1 MSAISRRTFAAGLGG
16 ITLAFSFAPR
26 LAFAQQPARLPGSLG
41 DNRLL
46 DAWIRIGTDGNATVC
61 TGKVELGQ
69 GILTA
74 LAQIAAEEL
83 DLPLGR
89 VEMISGDTE
98 RTPNEGVT
106 AGSQSIENSGT
117 ALRLAGAQV
126 RAILLEL
133 AAKRLDA
140 DAASLSV
147 AVGVVAAPDGRKLSY
162 AELAAAAD
170 LHREATAQTR
180 PKPASA
186 HRIVGKP
193 IARRDIPA
201 KVTGGIAY
209 VQDLRLPGMLH
220 GRIVRPPGYG
230 AKLEGFDEAPIKAM
244 PGALAP
250 SALAPSALAPSA
262 LAPSALAPVAGE
274 RDGSFL
280 GLIAGHEMLHGQNL
294 RPPGSGERGDGAKL
308 EVFDTARFKAMP
320 GVVAVVRDGSFLGVI
335 AEREEQ
341 AIKASLAL
349 AESARWSAGPPLPDE
364 AHIYDHLLALPN
376 EDKVVNE
383 RQAPLV
389 AGVKFVEAT
398 YRKPYM
404 AHASIGPS
412 CAVAQLRDGK
422 MTVWTHSQGVFPLR
436 GNLAMALKMPAESIR
451 CIHAEGSG
459 CYGHNAADDVA
470 LDAALLARAAD
481 GRPVRVQWMR
491 ADEFLWEPFGP
502 AMVMKVRAG
511 LSPAGRIAD
520 WNYEL
525 WSNTHSMRPSEPGG
539 NNLLAS
545 WYLAEPQRPAPPRMM
560 PQPAGGGDRN
570 AVPLYDFPRQRIVNH
585 LVREMPLRVSALRTL
600 GAYANVFAT
609 ESFMDELALLADADP
624 VAFRLA
630 HLTDARA
637 RAVIEAVAK
646 KAGWKPGERGDGS
659 KGRGIGFAKYK
670 TLATYVAVIADVEI
684 DRASGRIAVPRVY
697 VAADAGQIINPD
709 GLANQIEG
717 GIVQS
722 TSWTLKEEVKFGP
735 TGISSRDWATY
746 PILTIP
752 EFPLVEVE
760 LIDRPEER
768 SLGAGEA
775 AQGPAGAAIANAFAA
790 ATGKRL
796 RDLPLTP
803 ARVKAALAG

>member
-1 MSAISRRTFAAGLGG
+1 MNAISRRAFAAGLGG
-16 ITLAFSFAPR
+16 ITLAFTFAPR

-46 DAWIRIGTDGNATVC
+46 DAWIRIGSDGNATVC

-69 GILTA
+69 GIVTA

-89 VEMISGDTE
+89 VQMISGDTE

-133 AAKRLDA
+133 AAKRLGA
-140 DAASLSV
+140 DAAALSV
-147 AVGVVAAPDGRKLSY
+147 AEGVVAAPDGRRLSY

-170 LHREATAQTR
+170 LHREATAQVR

-209 VQDLRLPGMLH
+209 VHDLRLPGMLH
-220 GRIVRPPGYG
+220 GRIVRPPCYG
-230 AKLEGFDEAPIKAM
+230 AKLEGFDEVRIEATPDGVPA
-244 PGALAP
+244 
-250 SALAPSALAPSA
+250 
-262 LAPSALAPVAGE
+262 V
-274 RDGSFL
+274 RDSSFL
-280 GLIAGHEMLHGQNL
+280 GMIAEREMLHSRSVRL
-294 RPPGSGERGDGAKL
+294 SGDRAKL
-308 EVFDTARFKAMP
+308 EGFEARVKAMP

-349 AESARWSAGPPLPDE
+349 AESARWTAGPPLPDQ
-364 AHIYDHLLALPN
+364 AHIYDRLLALPT

-383 RQAPLV
+383 KQAALSE
-389 AGVKFVEAT
+389 GVKFVEAT

-412 CAVAQLRDGK
+412 CAVAQLSDGK

-436 GNLAMALKMPAESIR
+436 GNLAMALKMPAENIR
-451 CIHAEGSG
+451 CIHAEGAG
-459 CYGHNAADDVA
+459 CYGHNAADDAA
-470 LDAALLARAAD
+470 LDAALLARAAT

-502 AMVMKVRAG
+502 AMVMKVRAA

-525 WSNTHSMRPSEPGG
+525 WSNTHSTRPSEPGG
-539 NNLLAS
+539 DNLLAS
-545 WYLAEPQRPAPPRMM
+545 WYLAEPQRPAPSRMM
-560 PQPAGGGDRN
+560 PLPAGGGDRN

-585 LVREMPLRVSALRTL
+585 FIRDMPLRVSALRTL

-609 ESFMDELALLADADP
+609 ESFMDELALLANADP

-630 HLTDARA
+630 HLEDARA
-637 RAVIEAVAK
+637 RSVIEAVAK

-670 TLATYVAVIADVEI
+670 NLATYVAVIADVEI
-684 DRASGRIAVPRVY
+684 DRASGRVAVRRVY
-697 VAADAGQIINPD
+697 AAADAGQIINPD

-722 TSWTLKEEVKFGP
+722 TSWTLMEEVKFDQAE
-735 TGISSRDWATY
+735 IRSRDWDTY
-746 PILTIP
+746 PILTMP
-752 EFPLVEVE
+752 EVPLVEIE

-768 SLGAGEA
+768 SVGAGEA
-775 AQGPAGAAIANAFAA
+775 AQGPAAAAIANAFAA

-803 ARVKAALAG
+803 ARVKAVLEG

>member
-1 MSAISRRTFAAGLGG
+1 MNAISRRAFAAGLGG
-16 ITLAFSFAPR
+16 ITLAFTLAPR
-26 LAFAQQPARLPGSLG
+26 LAFAQQRARLPGSLG

-46 DAWIRIGTDGNATVC
+46 DAWIRIGSDGNATVC

-69 GILTA
+69 GIVTA

-89 VEMISGDTE
+89 VQMISGDTE
-98 RTPNEGVT
+98 KTPNEGVT

-126 RAILLEL
+126 RAILVEL
-133 AAKRLDA
+133 AAKRLGA
-140 DAASLSV
+140 DAAALSV
-147 AVGVVAAPDGRKLSY
+147 AEGVVAAPDGRKLSY
-162 AELAAAAD
+162 AELAAEAD
-170 LHREATAQTR
+170 LHREATAQVR

-209 VQDLRLPGMLH
+209 VHDLRLPGMLH
-220 GRIVRPPGYG
+220 GRIVRPPCYG
-230 AKLEGFDEAPIKAM
+230 AKLEGFDEVRIQATPDGVPA
-244 PGALAP
+244 
-250 SALAPSALAPSA
+250 
-262 LAPSALAPVAGE
+262 V
-274 RDGSFL
+274 RDSSFL
-280 GLIAGHEMLHGQNL
+280 GMIAEREMLHSRSVRL
-294 RPPGSGERGDGAKL
+294 SDDRAKL
-308 EVFDTARFKAMP
+308 EGFESRVEAMP

-349 AESARWSAGPPLPDE
+349 GESARWTAGPPLPDQ
-364 AHIYDHLLALPN
+364 AHIYDRLLALPT

-383 RQAPLV
+383 KQAAL
-389 AGVKFVEAT
+389 AEGVKFVEAT

-412 CAVAQLRDGK
+412 CAVAQLSDGK

-436 GNLAMALKMPAESIR
+436 GNLAMALKMPAENVH
-451 CIHAEGSG
+451 CIHAEGAG
-459 CYGHNAADDVA
+459 CYGHNAADDAA
-470 LDAALLARAAD
+470 LDAALLARAAG

-502 AMVMKVRAG
+502 AMVVKVRAA

-525 WSNTHSMRPSEPGG
+525 WSNTHSTRPSEPGG
-539 NNLLAS
+539 DNLLAS
-545 WYLAEPQRPAPPRMM
+545 WYLAEPQRPAPPRML
-560 PQPAGGGDRN
+560 PLPAGGGDRN
-570 AVPLYDFPRQRIVNH
+570 AVPLYGFPRQRIVNH
-585 LVREMPLRVSALRTL
+585 FIRDMPLRVSALRTL

-609 ESFMDELALLADADP
+609 ESFMDELALLANADP

-630 HLTDARA
+630 HLEDARA

-646 KAGWKPGERGDGS
+646 KAGWKPGARGDGS

-684 DRASGRIAVPRVY
+684 DRASGRVAVRRVY
-697 VAADAGQIINPD
+697 AAADAGQIINPD

-722 TSWTLKEEVKFGP
+722 TSWTLKEEVKFDAAE
-735 TGISSRDWATY
+735 IRSRDWDTY
-746 PILTIP
+746 PILTMP
-752 EFPLVEVE
+752 EVPAVEIE

-775 AQGPAGAAIANAFAA
+775 AHGPTVAAIANAFAA

-803 ARVKAALAG
+803 ARVKAVLEG